1 MMAVDTSLNE
11 RGVNHARRGLLA
23 GVGAASV
30 APQAAFVAL
39 QALAQRQA
47 QATALRAAPI
57 APIPSPY
64 GALTPVVDLNTG
76 IPLLQLPPGFSYRSF
91 AWTGDIMD
99 DGQPCPDR
107 HDGMGVIAAQAVGS
121 ALEVVLVRNHERAI
135 TPDTIAAPRIY
146 NAGRIRV
153 LGAEALRGRAG
164 GGTTNLVVRDG
175 QLRSM
180 RASLGGT
187 LVNCAGGVTPWGTWL
202 TCEEFLQVG
211 EPLLFQS
218 DRDHGYVYEVRA
230 DPLQTTGQPIRGMGR
245 FAHEAAAVDP
255 ATGIV
260 YLSEDSRNKSALYR
274 YVPLDR
280 SSAPGS
286 LERGGELQ
294 AARVVGVP
302 RADLLTPQ
310 IGDTYRLEWVP
321 IARPERGARFA
332 PSSLGDVEAVDIVSG
347 PFSQAWSA
355 GCLRMSRGEGLHC
368 VGGQLYIVDTSAGV
382 DEQGRRGRGEG
393 AVWMLDMASM
403 TLRAVFVSG
412 NALAANN
419 PDNITLSPRGGVLVC
434 EDGGASVDEAGVGSR
449 LVVLTP
455 QGECFHFCKNN
466 VALEADP
473 LAAAG
478 KNVLP
483 GDYRSFEFCG
493 ACWDPT
499 GRHLFVNIQTP
510 GITFAITGPW
520 QSGPL

>member
-1 MMAVDTSLNE
+1 MNDNIVSSKS
-11 RGVNHARRGLLA
+11 GVNPSRRHLLK
-23 GVGAASV
+23 GTGAAAL

-39 QALAQRQA
+39 QALAQRNAHA
-47 QATALRAAPI
+47 QAAGVRN

-91 AWTGDIMD
+91 SWTNDVMSS
-99 DGQPCPDR
+99 GQPCPDR
-107 HDGMGVIAAQAVGS
+107 HDGMGVISARSVGS
-121 ALEVVLVRNHERAI
+121 SLEVVLVRNHERAL
-135 TPDTIAAPRIY
+135 TGATIPAPRIY
-146 NAGRIRV
+146 NGSRIRAYV
-153 LGAEALRGRAG
+153 PEYQSGRAG

-175 QLRSM
+175 QLQSVQP
-180 RASLGGT
+180 SLGGT
-187 LVNCAGGVTPWGTWL
+187 VINCAGGVTPWGTWL
-202 TCEEFLQVG
+202 TCEEFLQFG
-211 EPLLFQS
+211 DPFLFNS

-230 DPLQTTGQPIRGMGR
+230 DPAQTTAQPIRGMGR

-255 ATGIV
+255 ATGLV
-260 YLSEDSRNKSALYR
+260 YLTEDSRNKSALYR
-274 YVPLDR
+274 YLPFDR
-280 SSAPGS
+280 SGQPGS

-294 AARVVGVP
+294 AARVVGVY
-302 RADLLTPQ
+302 RADLLTPK
-310 IGDTYRLEWVP
+310 IGDTYPLEWVT
-321 IARPERGARFA
+321 ILRPERSARFA
-332 PSSLGDVEAVDIVSG
+332 PSSLPDVESVDLVSG

-368 VGGQLYIVDTSAGV
+368 TPGKLYIVDTGAGV
-382 DEQGRRGRGEG
+382 DEQGQRGRGDG
-393 AVWMLDMASM
+393 AVWVLDLPTM

-412 NALAANN
+412 NPLAANN

-434 EDGGASVDEAGVGSR
+434 EDGGASVDEAGTGSR
-449 LVVLTP
+449 LVAITP

-466 VALEADP
+466 VVLDAGP

-478 KNVLP
+478 KYVAP
-483 GDYRSFEFCG
+483 GDYRGFEFCG

-499 GRHLFVNIQTP
+499 GKYLFVNIQTP